1 MTIVITT
8 VVSLTIRDDSFD
20 ALETRRTRNSVF
32 LKTSIIHVYT
42 FTVPRL
48 QKVKVDTSSFFLRV
62 IK

>member
-32 LKTSIIHVYT
+32 FKNIYYT
-42 FTVPRL
+42 CIYIYSAKATE
-48 QKVKVDTSSFFLRV
+48 S
-62 IK
+62 